1 MKVLRQIAFIFALI
15 DTILLG
21 FALLPLAWC
30 IPMTVATYNAWKEDR
45 PASIALGVC
54 MLIFCSPV
62 AGVLLLID
70 TVMSEEE
77 RKEPKTVEA
86 ESTPVD
92 GSED

>member
-30 IPMTVATYNAWKEDR
+30 IPMTVATYHAWKEDH

-54 MLIFCSPV
+54 MLLFCSPI
-62 AGVLLLID
+62 AGVLLLVD
-70 TVMSEEE
+70 SVMTEEE
-77 RKEPKTVEA
+77 KKDPKAVEV

-92 GSED
+92 GNAD

>member
-21 FALLPLAWC
+21 FAILPLAWC

-77 RKEPKTVEA
+77 KKEPKAVEV

-92 GSED
+92 GSAD